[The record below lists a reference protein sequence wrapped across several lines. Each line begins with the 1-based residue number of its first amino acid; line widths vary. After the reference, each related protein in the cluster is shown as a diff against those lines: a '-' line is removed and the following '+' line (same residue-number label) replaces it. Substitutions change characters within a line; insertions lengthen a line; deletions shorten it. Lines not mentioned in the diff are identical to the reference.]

1 MDKMVSLTQTGET
14 SNRMCKRRKM
24 NSGSQSPSRENLS
37 PHGDQSKETSCTP
50 VRRPRPERVRKQNI
64 ISKLSDSGFEEDF
77 LSPTPTPSPVRKN
90 QCPVTVEDALAP
102 GNSNNRLLSNWYQH
116 YGEIGYQIQKLKE
129 PQFHPVNCL
138 SRQPQVTAESRCKL
152 VSWLIPVHS
161 HLRLS
166 FECCSL
172 AVNIMD
178 RFLASTPVAADCFQL
193 LGVTALLLACKQVEV
208 FSPRISQLLSLCCD
222 AFSREQLCNLECLIL
237 LRLNF
242 RLAAPT
248 IAFFLDFYTNHSL
261 AGRHMG
267 VDGVSNV
274 SHRLPGDKDEEV
286 KRQKRGSRLALR
298 VCELTLADYAFNKY
312 TPSLTARCAL
322 ALANQLLRTSQG
334 LEEPANQLLRINPE
348 GPEEEPMDQSLS
360 DPAHSENDHYHP
372 TLSETSNH
380 TCIDN
385 DSSLSVVGHLLSVND
400 STQSMDDPSPSGNT
414 STLVEGD
421 QTHAPLAQECREGD
435 HQTHAPLAQ
444 ECIEGDQ
451 THAPLAQ
458 EYSEGDQTH
467 APLVQEYSEGDQTH
481 APLTQEYREGDQT
494 HAPLAQECKEGDQ
507 TYAPLAQECRDG
519 DQIHAPL
526 AQECREGDQIHA
538 PLAQEYREGDQTHA
552 PLAQECREGD
562 QIHAP
567 LTQECREGDQTH
579 APLTQECREG
589 DQTHGLYQ
597 ECLDNLRLLVSL
609 NQDALQAMITL

>member
-24 NSGSQSPSRENLS
+24 KSGSQSPSRENVS
-37 PHGDQSKETSCTP
+37 PHGDQSEETSCTP
-50 VRRPRPERVRKQNI
+50 VRRPRAERVRKQNI
-64 ISKLSDSGFEEDF
+64 ISKLSDSGFDEDF

-152 VSWLIPVHS
+152 VSWLIPVHRY
-161 HLRLS
+161 LRLS

-274 SHRLPGDKDEEV
+274 SHRLSGDKDEEV
-286 KRQKRGSRLALR
+286 KRRKRGSRLALR

-334 LEEPANQLLRINPE
+334 LEEPANQLLRFN
-348 GPEEEPMDQSLS
+348 PEEEPMDQSLS

-385 DSSLSVVGHLLSVND
+385 DSSLSVVGHLRSVND

-421 QTHAPLAQECREGD
+421 QTHATLAQEYREGD
-435 HQTHAPLAQ
+435 QTHAPLAQ
-444 ECIEGDQ
+444 ECSERDQTHAPLTQECREGDQ

-467 APLVQEYSEGDQTH
+467 APLTQEYSEGDQTH
-481 APLTQEYREGDQT
+481 T
-494 HAPLAQECKEGDQ
+494 PLA
-507 TYAPLAQECRDG
+507 
-519 DQIHAPL
+519 
-526 AQECREGDQIHA
+526 
-538 PLAQEYREGDQTHA
+538 
-552 PLAQECREGD
+552 
-562 QIHAP
+562 
-567 LTQECREGDQTH
+567 QECREGDQTH

-589 DQTHGLYQ
+589 DQTHAPLTQDCREGDQTHAPLTQDCREGDQTHTPLAQECREGDQTHAPLTQECREGDQTHALYQ

-609 NQDALQAMITL
+609 NQDALQATITL

>member
-1 MDKMVSLTQTGET
+1 MNRMVSFTQTGET

-24 NSGSQSPSRENLS
+24 NSGSQSPSRDNLS
-37 PHGDQSKETSCTP
+37 PQGDQIEETSCTP
-50 VRRPRPERVRKQNI
+50 VRRPRAERVRKPNI

-77 LSPTPTPSPVRKN
+77 LSPVRKN
-90 QCPVTVEDALAP
+90 HCPVTVEDALVP
-102 GNSNNRLLSNWYQH
+102 GNSNNTLLFNWYQH

-152 VSWLIPVHS
+152 ISWLIPVHRY
-161 HLRLS
+161 LRLS

-172 AVNIMD
+172 SVNIMD
-178 RFLASTPVAADCFQL
+178 RFLASTPVASDCFQL

-267 VDGVSNV
+267 GDGVSNV

-286 KRQKRGSRLALR
+286 RRRKRGSRLALR

-334 LEEPANQLLRINPE
+334 LEDPANQLLRINPE
-348 GPEEEPMDQSLS
+348 GPEEEPMDQSLTAELTYGHASSQEDHSLS
-360 DPAHSENDHYHP
+360 DPARSENDHSHR

-380 TCIDN
+380 SCIDN

-414 STLVEGD
+414 FTLVEGD
-421 QTHAPLAQECREGD
+421 QTHAPLAHEC
-435 HQTHAPLAQ
+435 
-444 ECIEGDQ
+444 
-451 THAPLAQ
+451 
-458 EYSEGDQTH
+458 
-467 APLVQEYSEGDQTH
+467 
-481 APLTQEYREGDQT
+481 REGDQT
-494 HAPLAQECKEGDQ
+494 HAPLA
-507 TYAPLAQECRDG
+507 
-519 DQIHAPL
+519 H
-526 AQECREGDQIHA
+526 ECREGDQTHA
-538 PLAQEYREGDQTHA
+538 PLAHECREGDQTHA

-562 QIHAP
+562 QTHAP
-567 LTQECREGDQTH
+567 LAQECREGDQTH
-579 APLTQECREG
+579 APLAQECREG
-589 DQTHGLYQ
+589 DQTHAPLAQECREGDQTHAPLAQECREGDQTHALYQ

>member
-1 MDKMVSLTQTGET
+1 MDKMVSFSQTGET

-24 NSGSQSPSRENLS
+24 NSGSQSPSRENVS
-37 PHGDQSKETSCTP
+37 PHGDQSEETSCTP
-50 VRRPRPERVRKQNI
+50 ERRPRAERVRKQNI

-77 LSPTPTPSPVRKN
+77 LSPTRTPSPVRRN
-90 QCPVTVEDALAP
+90 RCPVTVEDALTP
-102 GNSNNRLLSNWYQH
+102 GNSNNRLLFNWYQH

-152 VSWLIPVHS
+152 VSWLIPVHRY
-161 HLRLS
+161 LRLS
-166 FECCSL
+166 FECYSL

-178 RFLASTPVAADCFQL
+178 RFLFSTPVAADCFQL

-267 VDGVSNV
+267 GDGVSNV
-274 SHRLPGDKDEEV
+274 SHRLPEDKEEEV
-286 KRQKRGSRLALR
+286 KRRKRVSRLALR

-334 LEEPANQLLRINPE
+334 LEEPANQLLRIS
-348 GPEEEPMDQSLS
+348 PEEEPMDQSLTAELTYGHASLQEDHSLS
-360 DPAHSENDHYHP
+360 DPAHSENDHSHP
-372 TLSETSNH
+372 TLSETINH
-380 TCIDN
+380 ACIDN

-400 STQSMDDPSPSGNT
+400 STQSTDDPSPSGNT

-421 QTHAPLAQECREGD
+421 QTHAPLAQDCREG
-435 HQTHAPLAQ
+435 
-444 ECIEGDQ
+444 E
-451 THAPLAQ
+451 
-458 EYSEGDQTH
+458 
-467 APLVQEYSEGDQTH
+467 
-481 APLTQEYREGDQT
+481 
-494 HAPLAQECKEGDQ
+494 
-507 TYAPLAQECRDG
+507 
-519 DQIHAPL
+519 
-526 AQECREGDQIHA
+526 
-538 PLAQEYREGDQTHA
+538 QTHA

-562 QIHAP
+562 QSHAP
-567 LTQECREGDQTH
+567 LTHECRERDQTHAPLTHECREGDQTH
-579 APLTQECREG
+579 APLTHECREG
-589 DQTHGLYQ
+589 DQTHALSQ

-609 NQDALQAMITL
+609 NKDALQAMITL

>member
-1 MDKMVSLTQTGET
+1 M
-14 SNRMCKRRKM
+14 
-24 NSGSQSPSRENLS
+24 
-37 PHGDQSKETSCTP
+37 
-50 VRRPRPERVRKQNI
+50 
-64 ISKLSDSGFEEDF
+64 
-77 LSPTPTPSPVRKN
+77 
-90 QCPVTVEDALAP
+90 
-102 GNSNNRLLSNWYQH
+102 W
-116 YGEIGYQIQKLKE
+116 IQKLKE

-152 VSWLIPVHS
+152 VSWLIPVHRY
-161 HLRLS
+161 LRLS

-286 KRQKRGSRLALR
+286 KRRKRGSRFALR

-334 LEEPANQLLRINPE
+334 LEEPANQLLRIN
-348 GPEEEPMDQSLS
+348 PEEEPMDQSLS

-435 HQTHAPLAQ
+435 HQTH
-444 ECIEGDQ
+444 
-451 THAPLAQ
+451 TPLAQ
-458 EYSEGDQTH
+458 EYI
-467 APLVQEYSEGDQTH
+467 EGDQTH
-481 APLTQEYREGDQT
+481 APLTQEYSERDQT
-494 HAPLAQECKEGDQ
+494 
-507 TYAPLAQECRDG
+507 
-519 DQIHAPL
+519 
-526 AQECREGDQIHA
+526 
-538 PLAQEYREGDQTHA
+538 
-552 PLAQECREGD
+552 
-562 QIHAP
+562 HAP

-589 DQTHGLYQ
+589 DQTHAPLTQEYREGDQTHAPLAQECREGDQTHAPLTQECREGDQTHAPLTQECREGDQTHALYQ

-609 NQDALQAMITL
+609 NQDALQATITL

>member
-1 MDKMVSLTQTGET
+1 
-14 SNRMCKRRKM
+14 M
-24 NSGSQSPSRENLS
+24 NNGSQSPSRENVS
-37 PHGDQSKETSCTP
+37 AHGDQSEETSCTP
-50 VRRPRPERVRKQNI
+50 ERRPRAERVRKQNI

-77 LSPTPTPSPVRKN
+77 LSPTRTPSPVRRN
-90 QCPVTVEDALAP
+90 RCPVTVEDALTP
-102 GNSNNRLLSNWYQH
+102 GNSNNRLLFNWYQH
-116 YGEIGYQIQKLKE
+116 YGEIGYHIEKLKE

-152 VSWLIPVHS
+152 VSWLIPVHRY
-161 HLRLS
+161 LRLS
-166 FECCSL
+166 FECYSL

-178 RFLASTPVAADCFQL
+178 RFLVSTPVAADCFQL
-193 LGVTALLLACKQVEV
+193 LGVTALLLACKQGIFCLMESLFPKVVCSPFSEIRVEV

-248 IAFFLDFYTNHSL
+248 MAFFLDFYTNHSL
-261 AGRHMG
+261 AGRHMCG
-267 VDGVSNV
+267 DG
-274 SHRLPGDKDEEV
+274 RR
-286 KRQKRGSRLALR
+286 KRVSRLALR

-348 GPEEEPMDQSLS
+348 GPEEEPMDQSLTAELTNGHASSQEDHSLS
-360 DPAHSENDHYHP
+360 DPAHSENDHSHP
-372 TLSETSNH
+372 TLSETINH
-380 TCIDN
+380 ACIDN

-421 QTHAPLAQECREGD
+421 QTHAPLAQDC
-435 HQTHAPLAQ
+435 
-444 ECIEGDQ
+444 
-451 THAPLAQ
+451 
-458 EYSEGDQTH
+458 
-467 APLVQEYSEGDQTH
+467 
-481 APLTQEYREGDQT
+481 REGDQT
-494 HAPLAQECKEGDQ
+494 
-507 TYAPLAQECRDG
+507 
-519 DQIHAPL
+519 
-526 AQECREGDQIHA
+526 
-538 PLAQEYREGDQTHA
+538 
-552 PLAQECREGD
+552 
-562 QIHAP
+562 HAP

-589 DQTHGLYQ
+589 DQTHAPLTHECREGDQTHALSQ

-609 NQDALQAMITL
+609 NKDALQAMITL